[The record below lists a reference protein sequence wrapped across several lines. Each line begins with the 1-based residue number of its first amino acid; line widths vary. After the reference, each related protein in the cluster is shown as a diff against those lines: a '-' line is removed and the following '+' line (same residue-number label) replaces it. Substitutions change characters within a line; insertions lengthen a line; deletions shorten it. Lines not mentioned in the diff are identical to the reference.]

1 MASDLLLHPVFET
14 FTSNLLNI
22 AFGAIFLYA
31 TLRYVYNAYFHPASR
46 FPGPRIAAVSNI
58 WYAYH
63 WGSGKYPS
71 AVLKAL
77 EKYGEL
83 LPLPSRA
90 EANAVQSLDCA
101 HGYPGDV
108 VRVAPNELVFITP
121 EAFSDIYNTYTNGR
135 EHFPKNDFMDLG
147 LGDDGIT
154 WERSP
159 EKHHADAKRLAPA
172 FSPKALRAKEPI
184 LHKYTDAFV
193 EKMKQVGG
201 REDGIELKTTT
212 DWFAMDAAADL
223 EYSREMHHLR
233 DMKSSRFLDQLWQAS
248 VFITANQVFKKL
260 PLLSPLKFLF
270 VPPAFVAGFSE
281 VKRLNEQALASRIER
296 RGKVDHLDHF
306 EQFVPADGPLPD
318 KKEQKHIEVITG
330 HLVVAGYEPIA
341 SQVYGTIMFSAL
353 EPQCL
358 DLLVQEIRG
367 AFHTYDDI
375 RPNKL
380 ASLQFLHAALMETL
394 RFTVL
399 QSSGQARVSP
409 GAMVDGHYIPK
420 GVNVSYG
427 FLAFTRSPRY
437 FHDACSYRPQRW
449 LPKDHPHWDPAFQND
464 ATDQFH
470 PFSQGPRSCVGM
482 PLAWQQTK
490 LFLAKVLWTFD
501 VEMLPGQS
509 IEFERDFSIPG
520 SLCNFSAIAAP
531 AASPRTFS
539 YAITATITTITP
551 HSI

>member
-1 MASDLLLHPVFET
+1 MASDIPLRPISET
-14 FTSNLLNI
+14 LNSHFLTI
-22 AFGAIFLYA
+22 ASGVAILYA
-31 TLRYVYNAYFHPASR
+31 TLRFVYNAYFHPASR
-46 FPGPRIAAVSNI
+46 FPGPRIAAASNI

-77 EKYGEL
+77 KKY
-83 LPLPSRA
+83 
-90 EANAVQSLDCA
+90 
-101 HGYPGDV
+101 GDV

-121 EAFSDIYNTYTNGR
+121 EAFNDIYNTYTNGR
-135 EHFPKNDFMDLG
+135 EHFPKNDFMALG

-154 WERSP
+154 WEQNP
-159 EKHHADAKRLAPA
+159 EKHHADAKKLTPA

-184 LHKYTDAFV
+184 LQKYTDAFV
-193 EKMKQVGG
+193 ERMKQLRS
-201 REDGIELKTTT
+201 REEGIELKATM

-223 EYSREMHHLR
+223 AYSREMHHLR
-233 DMKSSRFLDQLWQAS
+233 DVKSSRFLDQLWQAS
-248 VFITANQVFKKL
+248 VFITANQVFKKF

-270 VPPAFVAGFSE
+270 VPPSFVAGFSE
-281 VKRLNEQALASRIER
+281 R
-296 RGKVDHLDHF
+296 RGKVEHLDHF
-306 EQFVPADGPLPD
+306 EQFVPADGPLPT
-318 KKEQKHIEVITG
+318 KKEQKHIEVVTG

-341 SQVYGTIMFSAL
+341 SQIYGTIMFSAL
-353 EPQCL
+353 EPGCL
-358 DLLVQEIRG
+358 DLLVREIRG
-367 AFHTYDDI
+367 AFQSYDDI

-380 ASLQFLHAALMETL
+380 ASLQFLHASLMETL

-437 FHDACSYRPQRW
+437 FRDARSYRPQRW
-449 LPKDHPHWDPAFQND
+449 LPRDHPQWDPAFQND

-482 PLAWQQTK
+482 PLAWQQTR

-501 VEMLPGQS
+501 VEVLPGQS
-509 IEFERDFSIPG
+509 IEFERDFSM
-520 SLCNFSAIAAP
+520 
-531 AASPRTFS
+531 
-539 YAITATITTITP
+539 YAMWNKP
-551 HSI
+551 KFWVRFHPVQRD